1 MLNERKFDVDRLSV
15 SILPDRDSMGKAC
28 AKEAGD
34 VICRLLEEKES
45 ISIIFASA
53 PSQLDML
60 NAMIEDKRIDWS
72 RIIAFHMD
80 EYIGLPADAPQS
92 FGNYLRKYLF
102 SKLNFKE
109 VFYMDGNASDIEAEC
124 NRYTELLRKFPP
136 DITFIGIGENGHVA
150 FNDPHIADFYDPKL
164 VKVNPCLDATCR
176 EQQVHD
182 GWFTHIDEVPDS
194 AITITIPG
202 LLLVPYV
209 FCNVPGM
216 SKSKIV
222 KECLEGPISLD
233 CPASII
239 RLHKCSKL
247 YLDADSSALLESK

>member
-1 MLNERKFDVDRLSV
+1 MLNESKFNVDRLSV
-15 SILPDRDSMGKAC
+15 SISPNRDLMGKAC
-28 AKEAGD
+28 AEEAGN
-34 VICRLLEEKES
+34 VICQLLEEKEN

-60 NAMIEDKRIDWS
+60 YAIMENKKIDWK

-92 FGNYLRKYLF
+92 FGNYLRIRLF
-102 SKLNFKE
+102 SKLPFKE
-109 VFYMDGNASDIEAEC
+109 VLYMDGNASDIESEC
-124 NRYTELLRKFPP
+124 NRYAELLRKYPP
-136 DITFIGIGENGHVA
+136 DISFIGIGENGHMA

-164 VKVNPCLDATCR
+164 VKVNPYLDDTCR
-176 EQQVHD
+176 EQQVND
-182 GWFTHIDEVPDS
+182 GWFKNIDEVPKS

-202 LLLVPYV
+202 LLLAPYV
-209 FCNVPGM
+209 FGTVPGVT
-216 SKSKIV
+216 KSKIV

-233 CPASII
+233 CPASIL

-247 YLDADSSALLESK
+247 FLDDDSAALLEFK